1 MSRSSLFPY
10 DRWRPRLPELA
21 EQYGR
26 NAPFPHIHLTG
37 FLDDAVTFRLAR
49 EFPRPDEASW
59 IEYRHYNEKKLGKS
73 RRADFPPLIGR
84 LVDDLNAPEFVAW
97 LSELTGIR
105 GLIADPD
112 LDGGG
117 LHQTERGGFL
127 NIHADFTMHH
137 HRPNWRRRCNL
148 ILFLNEGWDDTWRG
162 ALELWDPSMKAR
174 VVRIAPLFNH
184 AIVFS
189 TTEESYHGYPDPL
202 TCPPGVTR
210 KSIALYYY
218 TVETTRAS
226 APRSTNYRA
235 RPGDG
240 AKAGLIWLD
249 KQLLAVY
256 SRAKSRL
263 GLSDDWASKI
273 LGLRRRAGRRS
284 PARADR
290 EAGAS
295 AP

>member
-1 MSRSSLFPY
+1 
-10 DRWRPRLPELA
+10 
-21 EQYGR
+21 
-26 NAPFPHIHLTG
+26 
-37 FLDDAVTFRLAR
+37 
-49 EFPRPDEASW
+49 
-59 IEYRHYNEKKLGKS
+59 
-73 RRADFPPLIGR
+73 
-84 LVDDLNAPEFVAW
+84 
-97 LSELTGIR
+97 
-105 GLIADPD
+105 
-112 LDGGG
+112 
-117 LHQTERGGFL
+117 
-127 NIHADFTMHH
+127 MHH

-162 ALELWDPSMKAR
+162 AVELWDPSMKAR

-273 LGLRRRAGRRS
+273 LGLRHRAGRRS
-284 PARADR
+284 PERADR